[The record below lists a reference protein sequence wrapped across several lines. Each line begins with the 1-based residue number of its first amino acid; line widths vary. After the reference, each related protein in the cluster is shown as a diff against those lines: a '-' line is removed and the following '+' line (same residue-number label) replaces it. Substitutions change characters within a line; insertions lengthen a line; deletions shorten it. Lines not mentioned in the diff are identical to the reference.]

1 MSKKTRYVAFLVR
14 WQDEGEQTRWK
25 ATIENAYTGEKV
37 HFTQKNDLLRFL
49 WHSLY
54 GDETSGP
61 VQADAEGETLK
72 NQPNRKD

>member
-1 MSKKTRYVAFLVR
+1 MSHKTRYTALLIR

-25 ATIENAYTGEKV
+25 ATVENAYTGEKV

-54 GDETSGP
+54 GGETAGP
-61 VQADAEGETLK
+61 AQTDAEAE
-72 NQPNRKD
+72 P